1 MSEFKKD
8 FDELTILSN
17 SPDLT
22 RYQEYHDK
30 MKDFFEKYEP
40 KPLVEVPQ
48 FVGDWIE
55 YVKEQGYNAL
65 GLLDNFEMP
74 NEISNW
80 LFSKDNDHNINT
92 VLSAWIDGY
101 TAEKEQ
107 LYVIKHIDMSKEDSI
122 YDWYVYRD
130 LDDNRLWHASLSKGY
145 DMSKATIYHFTQ
157 AEIEKLHT
165 GSYEQIEVKFK
176 EVNYD

>member
-1 MSEFKKD
+1 MSEFEKELNRIPRNGATERDEGFYLYSNLVRYFKD
-8 FDELTILSN
+8 WQ
-17 SPDLT
+17 P
-22 RYQEYHDK
+22 
-30 MKDFFEKYEP
+30 P

-101 TAEKEQ
+101 TVEKEQ
-107 LYVIKHIDMSKEDSI
+107 LYVLKHIDMSKEDSI

-130 LDDNRLWHASLSKGY
+130 LDDNRLWHASLSKCY

-165 GSYEQIEVKFK
+165 GSYEQIEVKFV
-176 EVNYD
+176 EVEE